1 MRNDAMKLSA
11 SFRDPSGFLFTDKGT
26 LYRQVNLVYQ
36 PHYEKLMGSGL
47 FQRLVERKL
56 LIPHEEVNITSPE
69 RSLAFKVIKP
79 VRIPFISYP
88 YEWSFSQYKD
98 AALATLEIE
107 MQALEMGMTLKDAS
121 VYNIQLLDGHP
132 LLIDTLSF
140 EIYEEGSPWV
150 AYRQFCQHFLAP
162 LSLMAHTDIRLQQLM
177 RVYIDGIPLDLASSL
192 LPGKTHFNMGL
203 ELHIHRHAASQKK
216 YAGKGYDSKLKE
228 AKINKLSFQG
238 LIDSLQGTIKGL
250 NWEGAG
256 TEWGD
261 YYDATNYTPEAF
273 EHKRAL
279 VGQFIT
285 EAKPKT
291 VWDLGA
297 NNGVFSRIAS
307 EKGIIT
313 VSSDIDPV
321 AVEKNY
327 IQSVKGNEKNLLPL
341 LIDLTNPSPGIGW
354 ENSERASFIE
364 RAPVDLVM
372 ALALIHHLAI
382 SNNLPVDHIADFFA
396 KLGDWLI
403 IEFVPKE
410 DSQVQRLLSSRKDI
424 FAGYDETHFESSFQR
439 KFKLIRKETVLGT
452 KRTIYLFKRK

>member
-1 MRNDAMKLSA
+1 MGNDAMKQNA
-11 SFRDPSGFLFTDKGT
+11 SFRDPSGFLFMEKGT
-26 LYRQVNLVYQ
+26 LYRQVNLEYQ
-36 PHYEKLMGSGL
+36 LHYEKLMGSGL
-47 FQRLVERKL
+47 SQCLIDRKL
-56 LIPHEEVNITSPE
+56 LIPHEEVSIIAPE
-69 RSLAFKVIKP
+69 KSLAFKVIKP
-79 VRIPFISYP
+79 VRLPFVSYP
-88 YEWSFSQYKD
+88 YELSFSQYKD

-107 MQALEMGMTLKDAS
+107 MLALEMGMTLKDAS
-121 VYNIQLLDGHP
+121 VYNIQFLEGHP

-140 EIYEEGSPWV
+140 EIYKEGSPWV

-177 RVYIDGIPLDLASSL
+177 RVYIDGIPLDLVSSL

-216 YAGKGYDSKLKE
+216 YAGKSDDAKIKE
-228 AKINKLSFQG
+228 AKVNKISFQG
-238 LIDSLQGTIKGL
+238 LIDNLQETIKGL
-250 NWEGAG
+250 RWKGVG
-256 TEWGD
+256 TEWAN
-261 YYDATNYTPEAF
+261 YYDITNYTPEAF
-273 EHKRAL
+273 GHKRML
-279 VGQFIT
+279 VGQFID
-285 EAKPKT
+285 EANPET

-297 NNGVFSRIAS
+297 NNGEFSRIAS
-307 EKGIIT
+307 TKGIFT

-327 IQSVKGNEKNLLPL
+327 KQSVKGNEKNLLPL

-364 RAPVDLVM
+364 RGPVDLVM

-382 SNNLPVDHIADFFA
+382 SNNLPFDHIADFFA
-396 KLGDWLI
+396 KLGEWLI

-410 DSQVQRLLSSRKDI
+410 DSQVQRLLSIRKDI
-424 FAGYDETHFESSFQR
+424 FPEYLEAGFDVSFQR
-439 KFKLIRKETVLGT
+439 IFKLKRKETIQGT